1 MEDKIHQK
9 TDELCGNIDK
19 TVTIIKRD
27 IKEIKEYILAQ
38 DFKCAGRVGCTPR
51 TQMSAIGNASL

>member
-19 TVTIIKRD
+19 TITIIKRD

-38 DFKCAGRVGCTPR
+38 A
-51 TQMSAIGNASL
+51 SADAQPPQRSTFS

>member
-19 TVTIIKRD
+19 TVSIIKRD
-27 IKEIKEYILAQ
+27 IKEIKEFILAQ
-38 DFKCAGRVGCTPR
+38 DFKCAGKAGCTLR
-51 TQMSAIGNASL
+51 TRRSAIGNESL

>member
-27 IKEIKEYILAQ
+27 IKEIKEYILARLQ
-38 DFKCAGRVGCTPR
+38 VRSEGGLY
-51 TQMSAIGNASL
+51 ASYSNVSDRK